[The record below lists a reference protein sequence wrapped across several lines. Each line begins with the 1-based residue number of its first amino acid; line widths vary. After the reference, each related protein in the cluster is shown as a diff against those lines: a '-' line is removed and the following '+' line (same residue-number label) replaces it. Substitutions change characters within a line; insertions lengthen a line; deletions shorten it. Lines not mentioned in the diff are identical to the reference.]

1 MKIYIIFL
9 IYFSIIFSAFGNE
22 IDNKGLV
29 CEYNIERNKP
39 NEYYWFSDGQV
50 YKVWYD
56 KKTSIIKKSTYPAYY
71 KITEEYI
78 RFFRIFV
85 LLNTLDFTD
94 KNNNI
99 LGTCIFVKD
108 YKNVEEIIQKN
119 LN

>member
-1 MKIYIIFL
+1 ML
-9 IYFSIIFSAFGNE
+9 IYFSIIFSASSNE
-22 IDNKGLV
+22 IDDKGLV
-29 CEYNIERNKP
+29 CEYNIDSNRP
-39 NEYYWFSDGQV
+39 TEYYWFSDGQV

-71 KITEEYI
+71 KLTEDYI

-99 LGTCIFVKD
+99 LGNCLFVKD
-108 YKNVEEIIQKN
+108 YKKIEDIIQSS

>member
-1 MKIYIIFL
+1 MKIYIILL
-9 IYFSIIFSAFGNE
+9 IYFSIIFCAFSNE
-22 IDNKGLV
+22 IDNKGLA
-29 CEYNIERNKP
+29 CEYNIESNKP

-56 KKTSIIKKSTYPAYY
+56 KKKSIIKKSNYPAYY
-71 KITEEYI
+71 KLTEEYI

-94 KNNNI
+94 RHNNI

-108 YKNVEEIIQKN
+108 YKNVEELIQSS